1 MQILEN
7 HKRTRMMMARFNRFR
22 TLTDSR
28 SGIFARSTDSPTV
41 QHFQN
46 AQRIPSLRRKQSHFH
61 IELSNGQMAD
71 SIAEATGAKS
81 ELLNALHNVSDED
94 FKKRRDLC

>member
-1 MQILEN
+1 M
-7 HKRTRMMMARFNRFR
+7 
-22 TLTDSR
+22 
-28 SGIFARSTDSPTV
+28 V
-41 QHFQN
+41 
-46 AQRIPSLRRKQSHFH
+46 FH

-94 FKKRRDLC
+94 FKKGATYVSLMKHNLEALQEALN